1 MSRGTFYNHI
11 FRKADRS
18 KYLEEQQALMLQVK
32 QIFDDSE
39 QRYKAKKIQIVLAKD
54 GVCMGKERIQK
65 IMNELGLVGGIRE
78 NAVNANLKL

>member
-39 QRYKAKKIQIVLAKD
+39 QRYEAKKIQIALAGD
-54 GVCMGKERIQK
+54 LLHITF
-65 IMNELGLVGGIRE
+65 L
-78 NAVNANLKL
+78 